1 MLGVHGETNS
11 SVWEPC
17 RSVLIHTA
25 PAVFN
30 DGLHVASYD
39 PTFSNSPSANRIT
52 TPSLTESVGLSGT
65 VPQRSDQGKDFVD
78 TLVNSLCA

>member
-11 SVWEPC
+11 SVWKQC
-17 RSVLIHTA
+17 GSVLTNTTS
-25 PAVFN
+25 PVFN
-30 DGLHVASYD
+30 DGLHVASHD

-52 TPSLTESVGLSGT
+52 TPSLTESVDLSGT

-78 TLVNSLCA
+78 THVNFPWH